1 MKRILRSLCTLLM
14 LVVWASGFAQSSLSV
29 DFESDLTTY
38 TDWTFK
44 NIAQSATVTPHTG
57 THYGNTNMRATAY
70 VQTKNKVEAPQQLT
84 FYISKETKNTTS
96 SDWKIQV
103 STDGKTWTD
112 VKNVNASS
120 MKKGEWVKVTQNLEK
135 YKNNYVRVYY
145 NGTTAI
151 RCIDD
156 VTLTVAATKTATTL
170 TFTNSTIN
178 IEEGNEANF
187 AAQTATLKTGET
199 VLNNAVTY
207 TTNNDAMFEA
217 YEANVGPKA
226 LKVGAY
232 GTAVVTAKF
241 AGDDTYAASTATYT
255 VNYTEKVKPATT
267 LDFGFATKSV
277 NINETFKAPA
287 TLKAGETVISGAV
300 TYTSSNSE
308 VADVDKTT
316 GEVLAYAA
324 GKATITATFAG
335 TNEYKG
341 STASYELTVVDPN
354 APDNIV
360 FDAATKGFDDMIET
374 YKYPSGTNNAA
385 FKTKDGKTYAFSY
398 RNCMRN
404 NAKGNNPDVIQM
416 RNNKNGKGTFTS
428 PVFDEMPNGYKVNVY
443 YGIIEG
449 HKPLTITSN
458 EETSATSIS
467 NAYGDKNKTDGTG
480 YCTSIILANGSS
492 FTVNVGGSTC
502 YVSKIEILPL
512 SAPITLDEAADDTDT
527 KIENNKGKTVDV
539 TLTRTLTAGVWNTIC
554 LPFDVTAEQIA
565 DVLKS
570 EGNVKEYG
578 SEDVNKQT
586 IYFKEATIMTAGTPY
601 LIKPTEDAKE
611 LVFKG
616 VTIKNV
622 DAVDRKVGD
631 KYKMCGVFG
640 KYAMNTNGTELFL
653 KTDSKFYVPAVGKE
667 TMKGFRAYFLVPKSQ
682 AGAALNLSFGDATGI
697 NGVAAD
703 AEKNVKVYNV
713 NGQYVGTSLEALP
726 KGLYIVGGKKVL
738 K

>member
-1 MKRILRSLCTLLM
+1 M
-14 LVVWASGFAQSSLSV
+14 
-29 DFESDLTTY
+29 
-38 TDWTFK
+38 
-44 NIAQSATVTPHTG
+44 
-57 THYGNTNMRATAY
+57 
-70 VQTKNKVEAPQQLT
+70 
-84 FYISKETKNTTS
+84 
-96 SDWKIQV
+96 
-103 STDGKTWTD
+103 
-112 VKNVNASS
+112 
-120 MKKGEWVKVTQNLEK
+120 
-135 YKNNYVRVYY
+135 
-145 NGTTAI
+145 
-151 RCIDD
+151 
-156 VTLTVAATKTATTL
+156 
-170 TFTNSTIN
+170 
-178 IEEGNEANF
+178 
-187 AAQTATLKTGET
+187 
-199 VLNNAVTY
+199 
-207 TTNNDAMFEA
+207 
-217 YEANVGPKA
+217 
-226 LKVGAY
+226 
-232 GTAVVTAKF
+232 
-241 AGDDTYAASTATYT
+241 
-255 VNYTEKVKPATT
+255 
-267 LDFGFATKSV
+267 
-277 NINETFKAPA
+277 
-287 TLKAGETVISGAV
+287 

>member
-1 MKRILRSLCTLLM
+1 M
-14 LVVWASGFAQSSLSV
+14 LVVWASGFAA
-29 DFESDLTTY
+29 DKTY
-38 TDWTFK
+38 SYTFK
-44 NIAQSATVTPHTG
+44 SG
-57 THYGNTNMRATAY
+57 GSFTADK
-70 VQTKNKVEAPQQLT
+70 QTKTFGGVNWTITSDGYLSFEGNNKAQQ
-84 FYISKETKNTTS
+84 IGSKKKPAKNTVISTS
-96 SDWKIQV
+96 DFPGTIKTIEINGWQGTDANANVEVFVGGVSYGKKDFSTNKTDEHIFNGVSSGALKIQIINPA
-103 STDGKTWTD
+103 SGGSIAAFIKTI
-112 VKNVNASS
+112 S
-120 MKKGEWVKVTQNLEK
+120 VTYEE
-135 YKNNYVRVYY
+135 
-145 NGTTAI
+145 GPA
-151 RCIDD
+151 
-156 VTLTVAATKTATTL
+156 KTATTL
-170 TFTNSTIN
+170 TFPKSVIN
-178 IEEGNEANF
+178 IEEGNEASF
-187 AAQTATLKTGET
+187 AAQTAKLKAGET
-199 VLNNAVTY
+199 VLKNAVTY

-226 LKVGAY
+226 LKAGAY
-232 GTAVVTAKF
+232 GTAVVTATF

-255 VNYTEKVKPATT
+255 VNYTEKAKPATT
-267 LDFGFATKSV
+267 LDFGFATKTV
-277 NINETFKAPA
+277 NINETFTAPA
-287 TLKAGETVISGAV
+287 TLKAGVTAISGAV
-300 TYTSSNSE
+300 TYTSLKSE
-308 VADVDKTT
+308 VATVNETT
-316 GEVLAYAA
+316 GEVSALTA
-324 GKATITATFAG
+324 GKTKITATFAG

-354 APDNIV
+354 APLDNIV

-416 RNNKNGKGTFTS
+416 RNNKDGKGTFTS

-449 HKPLTITSN
+449 KKPLTITSN
-458 EETSATSIS
+458 EETSAISIS

-554 LPFDVTAEQIA
+554 LPFDVTVEQIA

-570 EGNVKEYG
+570 EVNVKEYG

-653 KTDSKFYVPAVGKE
+653 KTDGKFYVPAEGKE
-667 TMKGFRAYFLVPKSQ
+667 TMKGFRAYFLVPTNT
-682 AGAALNLSFGDATGI
+682 AAAALNLSFGDATGI

>member
-1 MKRILRSLCTLLM
+1 M

>member
-1 MKRILRSLCTLLM
+1 MKRILRSFLTLLM
-14 LVVWASGFAQSSLSV
+14 LVVWVSGFAQSSLSV

>member
-1 MKRILRSLCTLLM
+1 MGK
-14 LVVWASGFAQSSLSV
+14 
-29 DFESDLTTY
+29 
-38 TDWTFK
+38 
-44 NIAQSATVTPHTG
+44 
-57 THYGNTNMRATAY
+57 
-70 VQTKNKVEAPQQLT
+70 
-84 FYISKETKNTTS
+84 
-96 SDWKIQV
+96 QV
-103 STDGKTWTD
+103 SLTNSSKDYDFTGSAKGTIVLSFSDSNKPLFLKSINVVFEDGP
-112 VKNVNASS
+112 
-120 MKKGEWVKVTQNLEK
+120 
-135 YKNNYVRVYY
+135 
-145 NGTTAI
+145 
-151 RCIDD
+151 
-156 VTLTVAATKTATTL
+156 TKTATTL
-170 TFTNSTIN
+170 TFTNSTID

-232 GTAVVTAKF
+232 GTAVVTATF

-267 LDFGFATKSV
+267 LDFGFATKTV
-277 NINETFKAPA
+277 NINETFTAPA
-287 TLKAGETVISGAV
+287 TLKAGVTAISGAV
-300 TYTSSNSE
+300 TYTSLKSE
-308 VADVDKTT
+308 VATVNETT
-316 GEVLAYAA
+316 GEVSALTA
-324 GKATITATFAG
+324 GKTTITATFAG

-622 DAVDRKVGD
+622 DVVDRKVGD

>member
-1 MKRILRSLCTLLM
+1 M
-14 LVVWASGFAQSSLSV
+14 
-29 DFESDLTTY
+29 
-38 TDWTFK
+38 
-44 NIAQSATVTPHTG
+44 
-57 THYGNTNMRATAY
+57 
-70 VQTKNKVEAPQQLT
+70 
-84 FYISKETKNTTS
+84 
-96 SDWKIQV
+96 

>member
-1 MKRILRSLCTLLM
+1 MKRILRSFLTLLM
-14 LVVWASGFAQSSLSV
+14 LVVWTSGFAQSSLSV

-170 TFTNSTIN
+170 TFTNSTMN